1 VKEIPSS
8 HTESPWFKDTF
19 EQYYHSIRNYCY
31 FATGDADMAD
41 AFTQDVFIKL
51 WVLRRKVLQHAIK
64 TILYAIANRIVRKGF
79 VDLKPEFHFVREF
92 VWDEKLGRVD
102 SPFIDDEDYK
112 LLQDNLAEIP
122 RLRRTAFL
130 MNQIEGMSPVEISNR
145 LNLRITAVENFIK
158 EIGESLCK
166 QLYAKVSTTKTGYQ
180 IEKLEDCP
188 SRLHAI
194 MQRLRVPFSLPEAKA
209 WEMLSQGIADMN
221 RNHRLRHRLMNL
233 GAVLLLL
240 IAVVSVIYD
249 WQFAFATIE
258 APCGKNAYG
267 RLPDSTV
274 VVLNAGTSI
283 SHRKFGF
290 ATRRLVALNG
300 EAFFDVKKG
309 ELPFRLV
316 VGMDTL
322 CVKEAR
328 FNVYSRSEMFM
339 VECLTGEVL
348 VSTQRFPEGKVKSG
362 YGFAIHQSA
371 GNIQLFGINTM
382 EAVSWI
388 RGSYY
393 YVEAPLRM
401 VLDELERQFCIE
413 IQTEGV
419 NIDQCLFS
427 GHFAKTDLKQAL
439 NCVCNPLGLK
449 FIIDQKGSTITI
461 TSND

>member
-51 WVLRRKVLQHAIK
+51 WVLRRKVRQHAIK

-300 EAFFDVKKG
+300 EAFF
-309 ELPFRLV
+309 
-316 VGMDTL
+316 
-322 CVKEAR
+322 
-328 FNVYSRSEMFM
+328 FM
-339 VECLTGEVL
+339 
-348 VSTQRFPEGKVKSG
+348 
-362 YGFAIHQSA
+362 
-371 GNIQLFGINTM
+371 
-382 EAVSWI
+382 
-388 RGSYY
+388 
-393 YVEAPLRM
+393 
-401 VLDELERQFCIE
+401 
-413 IQTEGV
+413 
-419 NIDQCLFS
+419 
-427 GHFAKTDLKQAL
+427 
-439 NCVCNPLGLK
+439 
-449 FIIDQKGSTITI
+449 
-461 TSND
+461 